1 MRQIVKALG
10 VLVVALL
17 VPMGAQGRSGE
28 APRKGKRILFFSKSS
43 GFEHSAIKKKGDLP
57 SHAEK
62 VLQELAAKNG
72 WELTSTKDGSVFTK
86 ENLEKYDAFFFYT
99 TGDLT
104 KEGTDKNP
112 PMSVEGKAAFLEAI
126 HNGKGFVGTHSAGDT
141 FHSPGS
147 RFQDAGE
154 KADPYIKMIGGEFI
168 RHGAQQPSKMICHDP
183 KFPGADAFKD
193 SPTLTEEWYSFD
205 NYAKDLHVILAQ
217 ETEGMK
223 KVGGDSVYNRPPYPA
238 TWARMHGKGRVFY
251 SSMGHRED
259 IWTNPMFQTLLTGGV
274 NWALGNAEA
283 DVTPNVEKVTPEYR
297 TIPPEK

>member
-1 MRQIVKALG
+1 MKTLAVLAMGLVLAVG
-10 VLVVALL
+10 VSA
-17 VPMGAQGRSGE
+17 RDGE
-28 APRKGKRILFFSKSS
+28 APRPRKGKKILFFSKSS
-43 GFEHSAIKKKGDLP
+43 GFEHSVIKKKGDDP

-62 VLQELAAKNG
+62 ILAELAAKNG

-86 ENLEKYDAFFFYT
+86 ENIAKYDVFFFYT

-104 KEGTDKNP
+104 QAGTDKTP
-112 PMSVEGKAAFLEAI
+112 PMSAEGKAAFLEAI

-141 FHSPGS
+141 FHSGPN
-147 RFQDAGE
+147 RFIDYGE
-154 KADPYIKMIGGEFI
+154 KADPYIQMIGGEFI

-193 SPTLTEEWYSFD
+193 SPTLTEEWYSFKD
-205 NYAKDLHVILAQ
+205 YAKDLHVILAQ

-223 KVGGDSVYNRPPYPA
+223 KVGGDSVYNRPPFPA

-251 SSMGHRED
+251 TSMGHRED
-259 IWTNPMFQTLLTGGV
+259 VWTNPMFQSLLAGGV
-274 NWALGNAEA
+274 NWALGNVEA
-283 DVTPNVEKVTPEYR
+283 DVAVNVDKATPGFR

>member
-1 MRQIVKALG
+1 M
-10 VLVVALL
+10 
-17 VPMGAQGRSGE
+17 
-28 APRKGKRILFFSKSS
+28 KRILQTAVVLALGLTLAVGVGAQDKSKKKILFFTKSS
-43 GFEHSAIKKKGDLP
+43 GFEHTAIKKKGDDP
-57 SHAEK
+57 SPAEK
-62 VLQELAAKNG
+62 VLLELAAKNN
-72 WELTSTKDGSVFTK
+72 WEVTHTKDGSVFTK
-86 ENLEKYDAFFFYT
+86 ENIAKYDAFVFYT

-126 HNGKGFVGTHSAGDT
+126 KNGKGFVGSHSAADT
-141 FHSPGS
+141 FHSAGS

-154 KADPYIKMIGGEFI
+154 KADPYIQMIGGEFI
-168 RHGAQQPSKMICHDP
+168 RHGAQQKSKMICHDP

-193 SPTLTEEWYSFD
+193 SPEINEEWYSFKD
-205 NYAKDLHVILAQ
+205 YAKDLHVILAQ

-251 SSMGHRED
+251 TSMGHREQD
-259 IWTNPMFQTLLTGGV
+259 VWPSPMFQSLLAGGI
-274 NWALGNAEA
+274 NWAVGNVEA
-283 DVTPNVEKVTPEYR
+283 DVTPNVEKATPGFR